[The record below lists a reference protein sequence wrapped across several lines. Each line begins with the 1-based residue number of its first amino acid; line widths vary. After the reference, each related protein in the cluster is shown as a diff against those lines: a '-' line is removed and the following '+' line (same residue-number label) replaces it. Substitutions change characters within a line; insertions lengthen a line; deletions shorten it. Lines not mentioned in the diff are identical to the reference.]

1 MPALYENLR
10 VYKKSFELV
19 SYFETIVRGFD
30 RYHKYAIGHEFRKL
44 SRAILVL
51 IAKANTKVART
62 ECLTDAI
69 EKLQELKILVHVGK
83 EISAFKSFKSF
94 EHVTKLI
101 VDISRQCE
109 GWLKSQNASGK
120 KPGAAR

>member
-19 SYFETIVRGFD
+19 AYFETIVRSFD
-30 RYHKYAIGHEFRKL
+30 RYHKYAIGLEFRNL

-51 IAKANTKVART
+51 VAKANTKVDRKQ
-62 ECLTDAI
+62 CLDEAI
-69 EKLQELKILVHVGK
+69 DKLEELKILVHVGK
-83 EISAFKSFKSF
+83 EINAFKSFKSF

-101 VDISRQCE
+101 VDISKQCE
-109 GWLKSQNASGK
+109 RWFKSQNAKGK
-120 KPGAAR
+120 PP